1 MKILGISDGMTGG
14 VALLEDGRIL
24 YAIHEE
30 RLNRAKM
37 ATGFP
42 SESIKK
48 VLEDTGPRP
57 EEIGAI
63 AVATLNEFF
72 SEKAIAYEGW
82 LLRDLSPLKESFLNA
97 ASDVYGSF
105 GW

>member
-14 VALLEDGRIL
+14 AALLEDGRIL

-30 RLNRAKM
+30 RLTRQKM

-42 SESIKK
+42 VESIKRA
-48 VLEDTGPRP
+48 LEYSGTRP

-63 AVATLNEFF
+63 AVGTLNEFLR
-72 SEKAIAYEGW
+72 EKAVA
-82 LLRDLSPLKESFLNA
+82 
-97 ASDVYGSF
+97 
-105 GW
+105 